1 MAVVLRLITNR
12 EFRPSRYG
20 QLADNLEGDL
30 DEIIAQAEDHIENY
44 LDRRFAVTAY
54 TEIHR
59 PSGSRLFLRNR
70 PITALTTVKR
80 RMSHNESWTTLVNS
94 DFEIEPN
101 DAAGVLLS
109 LEDEIAGF
117 EVEVAYSAGY
127 TTIPWDI
134 KGAVLLQT
142 AIFAYTDLEMYG
154 QGDSK
159 EPGLGYVQEDVYKKI
174 NGYRKKQV
182 L

>member
-12 EFRPSRYG
+12 EFRTSRYG

-30 DEIIAQAEDHIENY
+30 DEIIAQAEDRIENY
-44 LDRRFAVTAY
+44 LDRRFAVTAFI
-54 TEIHR
+54 ERLR
-59 PSGSRLFLRNR
+59 PRGMSLFLHHR

-80 RMSHNESWTTLVNS
+80 RTSHNESWTTLVNS
-94 DFEIEPN
+94 DFEVEPN
-101 DAAGVLLS
+101 GAAGVVLS
-109 LEDEIAGF
+109 LEDEVAGF

-134 KGAVLLQT
+134 KSAVLLQT
-142 AIFAYTDLEMYG
+142 AIFCYTDLEMYG

-159 EPGLGYVQEDVYKKI
+159 QPGLGYVQEDVYKMLD
-174 NGYRKKQV
+174 GYKKKQV